1 MCSSIMGAFA
11 GAPSAAGAC
20 KVCGA
25 LPMEYARRALRH
37 RAVIFVIS
45 DFAGPAPERALR
57 LLAGRHDVIA
67 VPLEAPQERVRAPAP
82 QETIADV
89 VGTLGQEVG
98 ISFPKQHVAS
108 RKCNGFLDEASC
120 ALSCATWPLRR
131 VAQDKMV
138 MTHVHVI
145 RPRDRVGVK

>member
-1 MCSSIMGAFA
+1 MIFRRLVLLPAGVASILWVLNANWA
-11 GAPSAAGAC
+11 
-20 KVCGA
+20 
-25 LPMEYARRALRH
+25 
-37 RAVIFVIS
+37 
-45 DFAGPAPERALR
+45 PAPLQ
-57 LLAGRHDVIA
+57 HVIA